1 MSLISGLSRY
11 FQLSLSHCLLLQ
23 MMHPYMALYDMTLL
37 DHVLAII
44 ICILA
49 PVMAYSSRSVVIE
62 DMELEEDEKIRL
74 YHSNALLL
82 FVFALIV
89 VTIWRLPGRTL
100 PALGF
105 DWPVWSPLL
114 GMLLLSV
121 VLFYALDLF
130 FQYGLR
136 RWREKT
142 LREKHSTLTFIPAN
156 SKELFHFVFLALA
169 AGIGEEIIFRGYL
182 IHYLIYW
189 TGHTYSGIVT
199 ACFFASFLFAFL
211 HGYQGYKSMVKIFVL
226 ALLFAAIF
234 VLSQS
239 LVLVMIIHTLI
250 DLTSGWL
257 GIYVLRNLKEGE
269 SPDNKTEP

>member
-1 MSLISGLSRY
+1 
-11 FQLSLSHCLLLQ
+11 
-23 MMHPYMALYDMTLL
+23 MALYEMTWL

-44 ICILA
+44 ICVLA
-49 PVMAYSSRSVVIE
+49 PVMAFSSKNVVVEDIE
-62 DMELEEDEKIRL
+62 LDEDEKIRL

-82 FVFALIV
+82 FVFALV
-89 VTIWRLPGRTL
+89 VITIWRLPGRTL
-100 PALGF
+100 SAIGF
-105 DWPVWSPLL
+105 DWPVWSPY
-114 GMLLLSV
+114 LLLLLVSV
-121 VLFYALDLF
+121 FLFYALDIF

-142 LREKHSTLTFIPAN
+142 LREKHSTLTFVPAN
-156 SKELFHFVFLALA
+156 KQELLHFVFLALA

-189 TGHTYSGIVT
+189 TGNTLSGTVT

-239 LVLVMIIHTLI
+239 LILVMIIHTLI
-250 DLTSGWL
+250 DLASGWL
-257 GIYVLRNLKEGE
+257 GIYLLRNLKEE
-269 SPDNKTEP
+269 DSPDHKTEA

>member
-1 MSLISGLSRY
+1 
-11 FQLSLSHCLLLQ
+11 
-23 MMHPYMALYDMTLL
+23 MMYPLMVLYDMNLL

-49 PVMAYSSRSVVIE
+49 PVMAFSSRSVVIE
-62 DMELEEDEKIRL
+62 DMELDEDEKISL

-82 FVFALIV
+82 FVFALV
-89 VTIWRLPGRTL
+89 VITIWRLPARTL

-105 DWPVWSPLL
+105 DWPIWSPLL
-114 GMLLLSV
+114 ALLLFSV
-121 VLFYALDLF
+121 FLFYALDIF

-136 RWREKT
+136 RWRERT
-142 LREKHSTLTFIPAN
+142 LKEKHSTLTFVPAN

-189 TGHTYSGIVT
+189 TGNTLSGIIT
-199 ACFFASFLFAFL
+199 ACFFASLLFAFL
-211 HGYQGYKSMVKIFVL
+211 HGYQGYKSMIKIFVL

-234 VLSQS
+234 VQSQS
-239 LVLVMIIHTLI
+239 LILVMILHTLI
-250 DLTSGWL
+250 DLASGWL
-257 GIYVLRNLKEGE
+257 GIYVLRNLKEE
-269 SPDNKTEP
+269 DSPDNKTEA